1 MAFIGTRPTS
11 PCNRAWPAVASL
23 SAGRRGMMGRS
34 HRTLPRLSSEDVP
47 MIRPI
52 RLLVLALL
60 AAPWL
65 VGPARAVEHRLYV
78 AEPGIRD
85 YLEYGG
91 HGLLVFDADHDHK
104 FVRRI
109 PTAGLDPKSGKPLNV
124 KGVCASAATGKV
136 HISTTQQ
143 LMCLDLLTE
152 KVLWEKRYDAGC
164 DRMAL
169 SPDGK
174 TVYLPSFE
182 GPLWYVVDAL
192 TGDEIARIEPKSG
205 AHNTIYGPD
214 GKEVYLAGLKSPLL
228 TVADA
233 TSHTAARTVGPFSA
247 AIRPFTIN
255 GRQTLVFVNV
265 NERLGFEVGDLKTG
279 KKLAQVD
286 VAGYTKGPV
295 KRHGCPSHGI
305 GLTPDE
311 KELWVVDGHN
321 QAVHIFDATIMPP
334 KQVETL
340 KVRDE
345 PGWITFSID
354 GRLAYPSTG
363 EVIDVATRKTLTTLT
378 DEEGRPVMSEKM
390 VPIDF
395 EDGKPV
401 RAGNQF
407 GLGQVGSGQ

>member
-1 MAFIGTRPTS
+1 MT
-11 PCNRAWPAVASL
+11 
-23 SAGRRGMMGRS
+23 
-34 HRTLPRLSSEDVP
+34 RTL
-47 MIRPI
+47 
-52 RLLVLALL
+52 RLLATLVATLGLAD
-60 AAPWL
+60 A
-65 VGPARAVEHRLYV
+65 ARAVERRLYV

-104 FVRRI
+104 FLKRI
-109 PTAGLDPKSGKPLNV
+109 PTAGIDPKSGKPLNV
-124 KGVCASAATGKV
+124 KGVCASAATGKI

-143 LMCLDLLTE
+143 LMCLDLVTE
-152 KVLWEKRYDAGC
+152 RLLWEKRYDTGC

-174 TVYLPSFE
+174 TIYLPSFE
-182 GPLWYVVDAL
+182 GPLWYVLDAM

-205 AHNTIYGPD
+205 AHNTIFGPD
-214 GKEVYLAGLKSPLL
+214 GKEAYLAGLKSPWL

-233 TSHTAARTVGPFSA
+233 STHRISRTVGPFSA
-247 AIRPFTIN
+247 SIRPFTIN

-279 KKLAQVD
+279 KKLAEVT
-286 VAGYTKGPV
+286 VSGYEKGPV

-321 QAVHIFDATIMPP
+321 KAVHIFDATVMPP
-334 KQVETL
+334 KQVETI

-345 PGWITFSID
+345 PGWVTFSID
-354 GRLAYPSTG
+354 GRYAYPSTG
-363 EVIDVATRKTLTTLT
+363 EVIDVATHKTLTTLT
-378 DEEGRPVMSEKM
+378 DEVGRPVMSEKI

-395 EDGKPV
+395 EGGKPV
-401 RAGNQF
+401 RAGCQF
-407 GLGQVGSGQ
+407 GIGGVRSGQ

>member
-1 MAFIGTRPTS
+1 
-11 PCNRAWPAVASL
+11 
-23 SAGRRGMMGRS
+23 
-34 HRTLPRLSSEDVP
+34 
-47 MIRPI
+47 MIRPA
-52 RLLVLALL
+52 RLLALALL
-60 AAPWL
+60 AILGLADAS
-65 VGPARAVEHRLYV
+65 GAAEHRLYV

-91 HGLLVFDADHDHK
+91 HGLLVFDADRGHK

-124 KGVCASAATGKV
+124 KGVCASAATGRV

-143 LMCLDLLTE
+143 LICLDLVTE
-152 KVLWEKRYDAGC
+152 KLLWEKRYDAGC

-174 TVYLPSFE
+174 TIYLPSFE
-182 GPLWYVVDAL
+182 GPLWYVVDAM
-192 TGDEIARIEPKSG
+192 TGDVIGRIEPKSG
-205 AHNTIYGPD
+205 AHNTIFGPD

-247 AIRPFTIN
+247 SIRPFTIN

-265 NERLGFEVGDLKTG
+265 NERLGFEVGDLKSG
-279 KKLAQVD
+279 KKLCQVD

-321 QAVHIFDATIMPP
+321 KAVHIFDASVMPP

-363 EVIDVATRKTLTTLT
+363 EVIEVATRKTLTTLT

-395 EDGKPV
+395 DGGKPV

-407 GLGQVGSGQ
+407 GIGSVERPSR